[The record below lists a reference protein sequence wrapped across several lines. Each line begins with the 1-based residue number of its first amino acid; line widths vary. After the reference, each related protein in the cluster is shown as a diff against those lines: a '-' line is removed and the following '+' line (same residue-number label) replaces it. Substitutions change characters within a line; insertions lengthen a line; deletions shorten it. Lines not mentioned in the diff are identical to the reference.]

1 MHPSSLNSHLFFLP
15 PSPTAPC
22 GTFILTPQPAAPW
35 RVGSGVSPIAR
46 CWRHLLNGGQT
57 LERRA
62 WSVFTSPRFSIPLL
76 CAHPALSA
84 FWPHLLSLSDRS
96 ERAPRPAQAPPQ
108 LSQPTWSPEPRLRSL
123 LPLPSTLGLCVRT
136 LLAPH
141 ACLPLSLISGPVFSA
156 AHGLSLGEASRGGS
170 SCGRVGSLW
179 RLLLAA
185 PRLQSVGPVGVAHG
199 FSCSAA
205 CGIFPGRGLNLRPL
219 HWEHSLHPWT
229 SRAVPVGVI
238 QQHPLHL
245 PCDGHGSSLAS
256 AAATPSPALCA
267 SPLWRTPC
275 LSWESATPRSP

>member
-1 MHPSSLNSHLFFLP
+1 MRDGPGLYSLLHAFPSLCSAPTLP
-15 PSPTAPC
+15 CLRSGRASSPYQTALREPPAQRRLLPSCPSPPGPQSLASAPSC
-22 GTFILTPQPAAPW
+22 PCPPLWAF
-35 RVGSGVSPIAR
+35 VSG
-46 CWRHLLNGGQT
+46 L
-57 LERRA
+57 
-62 WSVFTSPRFSIPLL
+62 
-76 CAHPALSA
+76 
-84 FWPHLLSLSDRS
+84 FW
-96 ERAPRPAQAPPQ
+96 
-108 LSQPTWSPEPRLRSL
+108 
-123 LPLPSTLGLCVRT
+123 LPMP
-136 LLAPH
+136 
-141 ACLPLSLISGPVFSA
+141 ACLPLSSLTGPVVSA

-185 PRLQSVGPVGVAHG
+185 PRLQSMGPVGVAHG

-229 SRAVPVGVI
+229 SRAVPAGVI
-238 QQHPLHL
+238 QQRPLHP